1 MKKLIIICACMAAC
15 SAIFA
20 QTEDPCGNC
29 YSLTGTISSNT
40 TLNQTCYHLTGCVN
54 VTSGHTLT
62 INAGTKVF
70 AASGASL
77 VIERG
82 AYLIAQ
88 GTSSSPIVFTTD
100 QAVSSRAPGYW
111 KGITVAGNATD
122 NQSGFTLD
130 RNCVNIS
137 CGGSN
142 DLDSSGVLEYVQ
154 IHYAGGQATGE
165 DEVNGLTLAS
175 VGSKTVLDHVQV
187 AYSAQEGFAFL
198 GGTVNG
204 KYLVA
209 YNNYGNDV
217 KTDRG
222 YRGLM
227 QYGLLVRLD
236 AAAHRSGLP
245 FSNGIY
251 SINDDAHSANSIK
264 TAPVFSNFSIIG
276 PAYCGA
282 TGLSSDFKNGV
293 LFADNTEAR
302 VYNSLIAGWP
312 TGFFIQDLLTIQN
325 ANDNGTLFFADNSLY
340 NNSTDYSNNPSWT
353 GTGCEASMQDWMNIG
368 NVSFNT
374 CAMLDNQSFSSGLGY
389 SSSICN
395 NYCSSAPTFTVSS
408 SSMSSPDYSTY
419 NDVQSSFFDAATYR
433 GAIQSTDWTSGWT
446 EFCPQSVDY
455 CSEARPS
462 APAKTNGLLLQ
473 PNPAHNTTYAVFNAA
488 EGLQLHLEVL
498 DKVTGKV
505 LQNIAYR
512 TTYGG
517 QQKVAVPLEGLRH
530 GTYVVQLRF
539 PDGTPLSSI
548 LLIE

>member
-1 MKKLIIICACMAAC
+1 MKKLIILCACMAAC
-15 SAIFA
+15 SAMFA
-20 QTEDPCGNC
+20 QAEDPCGNC

-40 TLNQTCYHLTGCVN
+40 TLNQSCYHLTGCVN

-62 INAGTKVF
+62 INAGTKIF

-82 AYLIAQ
+82 AYIIAQ

-100 QAVSSRAPGYW
+100 QAVSSRTPGYW
-111 KGITVAGNATD
+111 KGFTIAGNATD

-130 RNCVNIS
+130 RNCANIA

-154 IHYAGGQATGE
+154 IHYAGGQASGE

-175 VGSKTVLDHVQV
+175 VGSKTVLNHVQV

-236 AAAHRSGLP
+236 NTTHRSTP
-245 FSNGIY
+245 PNSNGLY
-251 SINDDAHSANSIK
+251 SINDAANSTNTPK
-264 TAPVFSNFSIIG
+264 TQPVFSNFSILG

-282 TGLSSDFKNGV
+282 TSLSSDFKNGL

-302 VYNSLIAGWP
+302 IYNSLIAGWP
-312 TGFFIQDLLTIQN
+312 TGFLIQDLSTIQN
-325 ANDNGTLFFADNSLY
+325 ANDNGSLFFAENSLF

-374 CAMLDNQSFSSGLGY
+374 CAMLDNQSVSSGLGY
-389 SSSICN
+389 SSTICN
-395 NYCSSAPTFTVSS
+395 DYCSSAPTFTVSS
-408 SSMSSPDYSTY
+408 SSMSAPDYSTY
-419 NDVQSSFFDAATYR
+419 SDVQSSFFDAATYR
-433 GAIQSTDWTSGWT
+433 GAVQGTDWTSGWT

-473 PNPAHNTTYAVFNAA
+473 PNPAHNTTYAVFNAK
-488 EGLQLHLEVL
+488 EKGTVQLLVL

-505 LQNIAYR
+505 LKKVNCGISVSGRQEIAISLNGLKEGVYLVQVR
-512 TTYGG
+512 FDNGESLGG
-517 QQKVAVPLEGLRH
+517 QLVIK
-530 GTYVVQLRF
+530 
-539 PDGTPLSSI
+539 
-548 LLIE
+548 